1 MRLSSPTLKTRRG
14 LTLLAFVPAL
24 LFWTH
29 LRAPGSEQTVHLENK
44 LVKEEL
50 LLAKTPSLYF
60 VLFTKSKVMALKS
73 RGMILQEWKVK
84 SVKRWGDGAPLGAL
98 TLEKKST
105 LFPPK
110 RAKIRPAADEE
121 EAGEFELEA
130 LELKD
135 MPSRFSLFMNRGIQ
149 VYFRPQAGSFF
160 PRLRTFGHLVA
171 WNLWVPVKNLIFKL
185 RRRDFGALDIKL
197 ENKEE
202 CQSAYWA
209 LFDGI
214 QGLIFPL

>member
-1 MRLSSPTLKTRRG
+1 MRQSGRLLKWAVVCFIGIFLPARG
-14 LTLLAFVPAL
+14 LDQ
-24 LFWTH
+24 
-29 LRAPGSEQTVHLENK
+29 RAPLENR
-44 LVKEEL
+44 LAKEEL

-60 VLFTKSKVMALKS
+60 VLFTKSKVLALKS

-84 SVKRWGDGAPLGAL
+84 SVKAWGDGAPLSPL

-110 RAKIRPAADEE
+110 RTKIQPARNEE
-121 EAGEFELEA
+121 ETGEFELEA

-135 MPSRFSLFMNRGIQ
+135 MPSRFSLFMSQLIR
-149 VYFRPQAGSFF
+149 VYVHPQAKGFF
-160 PRLRTFGHLVA
+160 PRLGNFGHLLA
-171 WNLWVPVKNLIFKL
+171 WNFWVPVQNLIFQMRK
-185 RRRDFGALDIKL
+185 RDFGALDIKL
-197 ENKEE
+197 EKKDD
-202 CQSAYWA
+202 CQSVYWA